1 MLSKIVTLGDRI
13 EITKSENS
21 ERRKLSDEKSVFD
34 RPLISQVYDV
44 IDETQL
50 KIAMPIVEGRV
61 VPLAVNGRFD
71 ICFITSGGLYK
82 SRFVVLDRYKENGL
96 YVLLIELVYELKKY
110 QRRQYYRLEYMK
122 DFEYIVIDED
132 TEKLIIEDENMIKEI
147 LDNNKLKKGII
158 IDISGGGIRFAS
170 RDKLEEKSKV
180 LLKLDIS
187 LSNNKKVYGI
197 MGKVLSSRSLLNDE
211 TTYEQRIEYME
222 IPNSTRE
229 TIIRYIFEQER
240 LMRQKN

>member
-1 MLSKIVTLGDRI
+1 
-13 EITKSENS
+13 
-21 ERRKLSDEKSVFD
+21 
-34 RPLISQVYDV
+34 
-44 IDETQL
+44 
-50 KIAMPIVEGRV
+50 MPIVEGRV

-110 QRRQYYRLEYMK
+110 QRRQYYRLEYTK

-197 MGKVLSSRSLLNDE
+197 MGKVLSSKKSV
-211 TTYEQRIEYME
+211 
-222 IPNSTRE
+222 
-229 TIIRYIFEQER
+229 
-240 LMRQKN
+240 K

>member
-1 MLSKIVTLGDRI
+1 
-13 EITKSENS
+13 
-21 ERRKLSDEKSVFD
+21 
-34 RPLISQVYDV
+34 
-44 IDETQL
+44 
-50 KIAMPIVEGRV
+50 
-61 VPLAVNGRFD
+61 
-71 ICFITSGGLYK
+71 
-82 SRFVVLDRYKENGL
+82 
-96 YVLLIELVYELKKY
+96 
-110 QRRQYYRLEYMK
+110 
-122 DFEYIVIDED
+122 
-132 TEKLIIEDENMIKEI
+132 MIKEI

-158 IDISGGGIRFAS
+158 IDISGGGVRFAS

-187 LSNNKKVYGI
+187 LSDNKKVYGI

-222 IPNSTRE
+222 ISNSTRE

>member
-110 QRRQYYRLEYMK
+110 QRRQYYRLEYTK

-132 TEKLIIEDENMIKEI
+132 TEKLIIEDENMIKE
-147 LDNNKLKKGII
+147 L
-158 IDISGGGIRFAS
+158 
-170 RDKLEEKSKV
+170 
-180 LLKLDIS
+180 S
-187 LSNNKKVYGI
+187 LI
-197 MGKVLSSRSLLNDE
+197 H
-211 TTYEQRIEYME
+211 I
-222 IPNSTRE
+222 
-229 TIIRYIFEQER
+229 
-240 LMRQKN
+240 

>member
-1 MLSKIVTLGDRI
+1 MWYLT
-13 EITKSENS
+13 
-21 ERRKLSDEKSVFD
+21 
-34 RPLISQVYDV
+34 
-44 IDETQL
+44 
-50 KIAMPIVEGRV
+50 
-61 VPLAVNGRFD
+61 
-71 ICFITSGGLYK
+71 
-82 SRFVVLDRYKENGL
+82 ENGL

-110 QRRQYYRLEYMK
+110 QRRQYYRLEYTK

-158 IDISGGGIRFAS
+158 IDISGGGVRFAS

-187 LSNNKKVYGI
+187 LSDNKKVYGI

-222 IPNSTRE
+222 ISGIYLSRKD
-229 TIIRYIFEQER
+229 
-240 LMRQKN
+240 L